1 NRGENK
7 RSPGYLIDDSSP
19 LIFHLPRIRCRISR
33 ITSPAIQ
40 HQLRRSISMTWRL
53 GRSILV
59 LLAVVLASFSLAQA
73 DQPQMREAREHLVAA
88 RAALVRADAN
98 KGGHRQKAIG
108 LVNSAIAEVDR
119 GIAFDRRHNHAQP
132 SASGAPDQPN
142 MRAALDELNKA
153 RKNLENAT

>member
-1 NRGENK
+1 
-7 RSPGYLIDDSSP
+7 
-19 LIFHLPRIRCRISR
+19 
-33 ITSPAIQ
+33 
-40 HQLRRSISMTWRL
+40 MTQRL
-53 GRSILV
+53 GRNVLV

-88 RAALVRADAN
+88 RAALLRADAN

-153 RKNLENAT
+153 RKNLENGTSDKGGHRAKAMDLIDRALVQVNLGIDAAN

>member
-1 NRGENK
+1 
-7 RSPGYLIDDSSP
+7 
-19 LIFHLPRIRCRISR
+19 
-33 ITSPAIQ
+33 
-40 HQLRRSISMTWRL
+40 MTQRL
-53 GRSILV
+53 GRNVLV

-88 RAALVRADAN
+88 RAALLRADAN

-119 GIAFDRRHNHAQP
+119 GIAFDRRHNHGQP

-153 RKNLENAT
+153 RKNLENGTSDKGGHRAKAMDLIDRALIQVNLGIDAAN

>member
-1 NRGENK
+1 
-7 RSPGYLIDDSSP
+7 
-19 LIFHLPRIRCRISR
+19 
-33 ITSPAIQ
+33 
-40 HQLRRSISMTWRL
+40 MTWRL

-119 GIAFDRRHNHAQP
+119 GIAFDRRHHHAQP

-142 MRAALDELNKA
+142 MRAALEELNQAK
-153 RKNLENAT
+153 RNLDNATNDKGGHRRKAMDFIDRALIQVNLGIAAAN

>member
-1 NRGENK
+1 
-7 RSPGYLIDDSSP
+7 
-19 LIFHLPRIRCRISR
+19 
-33 ITSPAIQ
+33 
-40 HQLRRSISMTWRL
+40 MTWRL
-53 GRSILV
+53 GRSVLV

-73 DQPQMREAREHLVAA
+73 DQPQMREARQHLVAA

-142 MRAALDELNKA
+142 MRAALEELNQAK
-153 RKNLENAT
+153 RNLDNATNDKGGHRRKAMDFIDRALIQVNLGIAAAN